1 MTRPR
6 GSEPGSLEQVPPA
19 SAEAR
24 READLLGFY
33 DRVRSRLVRSVERRS
48 PRMGP
53 RLVETLLVVPDV
65 LLLLIRLVLD
75 PAVPR
80 PARAVIGGGLAYFLL
95 PFDVVPEILVG
106 PPGYVEDLLV
116 ASTVLAYA
124 LGDDL
129 EAYAERYWSGGDDLR
144 RVLADI
150 ASSASRLLST
160 DVERRV
166 EKVLDRLLKRGGGE
180 PRASS

>member
-1 MTRPR
+1 MTRPGGR
-6 GSEPGSLEQVPPA
+6 EPADLDRAPRAG
-19 SAEAR
+19 AEAR
-24 READLLGFY
+24 REAELLGFY
-33 DRVRSRLVRSVERRS
+33 DRVRSRVVGSVERRS
-48 PRMGP
+48 PRMGRP
-53 RLVETLLVVPDV
+53 LVETLLVVPDI

-75 PAVPR
+75 PTVPR
-80 PARAVIGGGLAYFLL
+80 RARALIGGGLAYFLL

-106 PPGYVEDLLV
+106 APGYLEDVLV

-129 EAYAERYWSGGDDLR
+129 EVYATRYWSGGDDLR

-150 ASSASRLLST
+150 SSSASRLLGT

-166 EKVLDRLLKRGGGE
+166 ERVMDRLLKRGDE
-180 PRASS
+180 ERRVAP